1 MSDHFGT
8 LCIKGLRSLAS
19 QFISDTASCKFEVMF
34 DYLIFYGCAKLI
46 TLLLIIVKQSPEVLY
61 KKSCS
66 TLLKRNSNTV
76 VFLWILRNF
85 KNPYFECHLRTAPFD
100 NCVPYSDQ
108 MARNSVMS
116 SSFSLHVQKDYS
128 KSNLET

>member
-1 MSDHFGT
+1 MFKPLMHNVPKWLDTTLKILEQMLQDFESVSDHFGT

-76 VFLWILRNF
+76 VFL
-85 KNPYFECHLRTAPFD
+85 
-100 NCVPYSDQ
+100 
-108 MARNSVMS
+108 
-116 SSFSLHVQKDYS
+116 
-128 KSNLET
+128 